1 MHDPKHLLPGFVPVL
16 FLASFLL
23 TDCTCNRQATT
34 PDDVITPS
42 ESHVEYKYKP
52 NVLKLTPKFLSC
64 IKEVTE
70 DVIVF
75 RADTPKE
82 LLPKKDDVISSGICE
97 TFPHGINR
105 RVLGTIPRPDGDY
118 ECHAVPAELIETFDE
133 LNVSGYI
140 DFSEILKDDKGRIWG
155 LDENG
160 DTVWCNTLTEEE
172 YKKKEAEDSCSH
184 IHWTI

>member
-16 FLASFLL
+16 LLASFLL
-23 TDCTCNRQATT
+23 TDCTCNRRGAT

-75 RADTPKE
+75 KADTPKE

-133 LNVSGYI
+133 L
-140 DFSEILKDDKGRIWG
+140 EISGRID
-155 LDENG
+155 LG
-160 DTVWCNTLTEEE
+160 DIFAGQDSIMVFDSVTGKEVPVYIVSKEER
-172 YKKKEAEDSCSH
+172 KKKRQEFADSCGL
-184 IHWTI
+184 IP